1 MSSAIYPSPGLKLIC
16 LASTDTLNFCL
27 PSPDL
32 ESIHKGTAQ
41 HIAQKK
47 KKKGGVINFTQ
58 DPRQKRKKNG
68 KKRAKLLTL
77 KSQKRKDLK
86 NYFIYPAKK
95 CAVLRE
101 KLIQFYLI
109 LTLANIGSED

>member
-16 LASTDTLNFCL
+16 LASTNTLNFCL

-47 KKKGGVINFTQ
+47 KKKKGHKFH
-58 DPRQKRKKNG
+58 PRPLAEKKEKRKE
-68 KKRAKLLTL
+68 
-77 KSQKRKDLK
+77 KSQVVNTEITEEERLK
-86 NYFIYPAKK
+86 KIISSNLQRS
-95 CAVLRE
+95 VL
-101 KLIQFYLI
+101 F
-109 LTLANIGSED
+109 

>member
-16 LASTDTLNFCL
+16 LASTNTLNFCL

-47 KKKGGVINFTQ
+47 KKKKGGGHKFH
-58 DPRQKRKKNG
+58 PRPQAEKKEKRKE
-68 KKRAKLLTL
+68 
-77 KSQKRKDLK
+77 KSQVVNTEITEEER
-86 NYFIYPAKK
+86 FKK
-95 CAVLRE
+95 LFHLSCKEVCCSKGKAYSVLFN
-101 KLIQFYLI
+101 L
-109 LTLANIGSED
+109 NPC

>member
-16 LASTDTLNFCL
+16 LASTNTLNFCL

-47 KKKGGVINFTQ
+47 KKKKKGHKFH
-58 DPRQKRKKNG
+58 PRPQAEKKEKRKE
-68 KKRAKLLTL
+68 
-77 KSQKRKDLK
+77 KSQVVNTEITEEERLK
-86 NYFIYPAKK
+86 KIISSNLQRS
-95 CAVLRE
+95 VL
-101 KLIQFYLI
+101 F
-109 LTLANIGSED
+109 